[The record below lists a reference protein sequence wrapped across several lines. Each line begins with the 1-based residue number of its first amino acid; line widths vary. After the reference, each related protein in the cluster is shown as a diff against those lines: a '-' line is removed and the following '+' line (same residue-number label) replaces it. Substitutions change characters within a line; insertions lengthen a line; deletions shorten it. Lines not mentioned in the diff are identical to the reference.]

1 MVTAPAPTDPQGI
14 AYRQWPQYGVTRRM
28 TDLAV
33 ATIALALAA
42 PILLVTAAAIV
53 VEDGFPVFFIQT
65 RIGRFGRPFRI
76 FKLRTMYKSYCGSS
90 YKPGDGRDPRITKVG
105 RIARKLS
112 IDELPQFVN
121 VLRGD
126 MSVVGPRP
134 EMPFIVERYQRWQ
147 HLRSLVPPGVT
158 GLWQT
163 TVRSTVPLDRPEAT
177 LIDLEYVRRASPVF
191 DISLVARTFATLIFN
206 RGAF

>member
-1 MVTAPAPTDPQGI
+1 
-14 AYRQWPQYGVTRRM
+14 M
-28 TDLAV
+28 TDIAV
-33 ATIALALAA
+33 ASIALTLAS
-42 PILLVTAAAIV
+42 PILLATAAAIAL
-53 VEDGFPVFFIQT
+53 EDGFPVFFVQT
-65 RIGRFGRPFRI
+65 RVGRFGRPFKI
-76 FKLRTMYKSYCGSS
+76 FKLRTMYKSDCGST
-90 YKPGDGRDPRITKVG
+90 YKPGDGRDPRITNVG

-121 VLRGD
+121 VLRGE

-134 EMPFIVERYQRWQ
+134 EMPFIVQRYQRWQ

-163 TVRSTVPLDRPEAT
+163 TVRSTVPLERPEAT
-177 LIDLEYVRRASPVF
+177 LIDLEYVRRASPLF
-191 DISLVARTFATLIFN
+191 DISLVARTFATLIFT